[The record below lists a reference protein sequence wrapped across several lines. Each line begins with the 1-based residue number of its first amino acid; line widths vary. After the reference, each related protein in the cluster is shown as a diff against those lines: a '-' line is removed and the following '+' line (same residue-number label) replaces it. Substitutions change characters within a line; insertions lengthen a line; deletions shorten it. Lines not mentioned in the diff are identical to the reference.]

1 MRYKRLGNSDLVVSV
16 VGLGT
21 WAIGGDFWGSVDD
34 ALSIKTIQRAIDCGI
49 NLIDTAPAYGNGHA
63 ERIVGEAIKGRR
75 DKVIIATKCGIVR
88 EGPRFIRTLKP
99 ESIRKEI
106 DESLRRLG
114 VDVIDLYQIHW
125 PDKKTPLEDTVNE
138 LVKLKQ
144 AGKFRYLGVSNFD
157 RKLMEEITSMT
168 EVVSLQPQYSLL
180 ERGIEKDL
188 LPFCREKGIG
198 VLTYG
203 SLGAGILTGKFKE
216 KPKFEEG
223 DYREK
228 FYPFFREPLW
238 SKAMQ
243 LVEALREIAYEVGK
257 PVAHVAINW
266 VNQQEGVTSALVGAK
281 TPEQAEQNAGA
292 GEWELSEEHLKRIEA
307 AYKNIFGSDGVD

>member
-34 ALSIKTIQRAIDCGI
+34 KLSIKTIQRAIDCGI

-75 DKVIIATKCGIVR
+75 DKVIIATKCGIIR
-88 EGPRFIRTLKP
+88 EGARFIRSLKP
-99 ESIRKEI
+99 EHIRKDIEG
-106 DESLRRLG
+106 SLERLG

-125 PDKKTPLEDTVNE
+125 PDKNTPLEESVNE
-138 LVKLKQ
+138 LVKLRQ
-144 AGKFRYLGVSNFD
+144 VGKFKYLGVSNFD
-157 RKLMEEITSMT
+157 RELMEEITSMT

-180 ERGIEKDL
+180 ERGIEKDV
-188 LPFCREKGIG
+188 LPFCRERGIG
-198 VLTYG
+198 IFTYG

-216 KPKFEEG
+216 KPKFEQG
-223 DYREK
+223 DNRDK

-243 LVEALREIAYEVGK
+243 LVDVLRGIAEEVGK

-266 VNQQEGVTSALVGAK
+266 VNQQDGVTTALVGAK

-292 GEWELSEEHLKRIEA
+292 GEWELSEEQLKRIEA
-307 AYKNIFGSDGVD
+307 AYKKIFGSEDN